1 MMGSSF
7 NSPGLRSSMRLLQP
21 IDLEYFVEI
30 CRQGSI
36 AQAAVAL
43 GVTQPTLSKSLKRLE
58 QQAGA
63 RLCDRNARGIVPT
76 EMGRYLVAQADHL
89 LAELQATQH
98 SLQEMSGVRV
108 GTASL
113 GLAPML
119 NHHFAP
125 ALIEQALA
133 LRPGLHVRI
142 AEGLFQPLLQQ
153 LQQGEL
159 DFILSSPSASERT
172 NPDLRSELLGVNRF
186 IACVSHAHALA
197 KAPVNPA
204 ALNDYDWVLV
214 SPRGILRHVLADVFK
229 AHELPPPVP
238 RVETNS
244 PALIKALLF
253 THRYI
258 SFLPEDMVAA
268 ELTAGSLVRLDI
280 PWLVWQRELY
290 LTTRRDR
297 TLSPAAQFM
306 KTLAADRARA
316 DFARAAQ

>member
-1 MMGSSF
+1 
-7 NSPGLRSSMRLLQP
+7 MRLLQP

-36 AQAAVAL
+36 AQAALVL

-58 QQAGA
+58 QLAGA
-63 RLCDRNARGIVPT
+63 RLCDRTARGVIPT
-76 EMGRYLVAQADHL
+76 EMGRYLMGQADHL

-98 SLQEMSGVRV
+98 SLQEMSGVRT

-119 NHHFAP
+119 SHHFAP
-125 ALIEQALA
+125 ALIHRALA
-133 LRPGLHVRI
+133 LRPGLHFRI

-159 DFILSSPSASERT
+159 DFILSSPSSAELM
-172 NPDLRSELLGVNRF
+172 NPDLHSEPLGMNRF
-186 IACVSHAHALA
+186 VACVSSKHALA
-197 KAPVNPA
+197 GCALPDPA
-204 ALNDYDWVLV
+204 SLGQYDWVLV
-214 SPRGILRHVLADVFK
+214 SPRGILRNVLTHLFK
-229 AHELPPPVP
+229 THDLSPPVP

-244 PALIKALLF
+244 PVLLKTLLF
-253 THRYI
+253 THQYI
-258 SFLPEDMVAA
+258 SFLPEDMVAS
-268 ELTAGSLVRLDI
+268 ETAAGTLVRLDI

-290 LTTRRDR
+290 LITRKHR

-306 KTLAADRARA
+306 KTLAAALARA
-316 DFARAAQ
+316 DFDETQ

>member
-1 MMGSSF
+1 MYNSF
-7 NSPGLRSSMRLLQP
+7 VTAYDGQFVQFTRPSFKHAFVAAHRPGIL
-21 IDLEYFVEI
+21 
-30 CRQGSI
+30 CRNLPPGQYRPGGCG
-36 AQAAVAL
+36 A

-133 LRPGLHVRI
+133 QRPGLHVRI

-159 DFILSSPSASERT
+159 DFILSSPSVTERT

-229 AHELPPPVP
+229 AHELP
-238 RVETNS
+238 
-244 PALIKALLF
+244 LLF
-253 THRYI
+253 
-258 SFLPEDMVAA
+258 P
-268 ELTAGSLVRLDI
+268 GSKPI
-280 PWLVWQRELY
+280 PLH
-290 LTTRRDR
+290 
-297 TLSPAAQFM
+297 
-306 KTLAADRARA
+306 
-316 DFARAAQ
+316 